1 MIDREV
7 GRRGFLKA
15 ASAFAAFGMP
25 NLLTAGEKGIPALTL
40 GVISDTHIG
49 TRESTAVLERT
60 LEFFRTRKVDAVM
73 ICGDL
78 ADWGLLSGLK
88 YVAEAWEKVFPH
100 GKGAEGRPVHK
111 LFCTGNHDYEGWWY
125 GDMTAEMHALGYD
138 EDEALVKLGMKKCWE
153 EVFQEEFDAIRKRNV
168 NGFDFISAE
177 WHGYD
182 ETPGYDKTA
191 EWFAAHG
198 SEIDLSKPFFYYLH
212 QPPAGTTSGSW
223 ETKLGRQVTD
233 ALSSFPNAVAFSG
246 HTHWTLN
253 DERSIW
259 QGAYTAISVPSLSCT
274 GVMGGYENGS
284 DVRNGKTTKAMP
296 LLPVRFNYEEPQG
309 LVVTVFGDRMEL
321 ERYDFRKFVH
331 TAPTWRVPLPLARE
345 SRPYA
350 LEPRASKWPVP
361 QFPDGAK
368 LTLFTS
374 NTETRGGNRAGG
386 GLPECRCRG
395 QCAGVRLRTARCADG
410 RFETRGQA
418 FPLARLPQAEG
429 GRTGPH
435 EILDERLG
443 SSAGPGVPHRGLSAQ
458 LLRRVRQAARLRAA
472 SRQVRRR
479 PCTRLAKAEK
489 GLTGAAVGGL
499 SGTGRFAIISPW
511 DCSFQVRMSCR
522 RDAISAWRT
531 FASRMDTLSPWVR
544 MRVRRTAIT

>member
-1 MIDREV
+1 MIDRGV

-15 ASAFAAFGMP
+15 TSAFAAFGVP
-25 NLLTAGEKGIPALTL
+25 NLLTAGEKGSPALTL

-49 TRESTAVLERT
+49 SRESTAVLERT

-100 GKGAEGRPVHK
+100 GKGAEGRPVQK

-125 GDMTAEMHALGYD
+125 GDMTVEMHALGYD

-153 EVFQEEFDAIRKRNV
+153 EVFQEEFAPIRKRTV

-191 EWFAAHG
+191 AWFAAHG

-233 ALSSFPNAVAFSG
+233 VLSSFPNAVAFSG

-350 LEPRASKWPVP
+350 LEPRASRWPVP

-374 NTETRGGNRAGG
+374 NTETRGGKWEIV
-386 GLPECRCRG
+386 L
-395 QCAGVRLRTARCADG
+395 VAD
-410 RFETRGQA
+410 
-418 FPLARLPQAEG
+418 FPNA
-429 GRTGPH
+429 
-435 EILDERLG
+435 
-443 SSAGPGVPHRGLSAQ
+443 
-458 LLRRVRQAARLRAA
+458 
-472 SRQVRRR
+472 
-479 PCTRLAKAEK
+479 
-489 GLTGAAVGGL
+489 AAVGNARAFDYELRAVPTDG
-499 SGTGRFAIISPW
+499 SKPVVKRF
-511 DCSFQVRMSCR
+511 
-522 RDAISAWRT
+522 
-531 FASRMDTLSPWVR
+531 LSPAFHKLKEDEPDR
-544 MRVRRTAIT
+544 MKFWMNVLDLPQDQEYRIEVYPRNCFGVCGKPLVSAPRRGKPGGAHARGWPKPKKA